1 MYVLLTLLC
10 VGLAQIGGA
19 ASAADCEYSSREY
32 QVVLRPGILSGSFK
46 TGINQ
51 ILNELTLIEK
61 ANLLDFKVSVSSLKF
76 KNESYTEYIPA
87 DNRNPNDFILP
98 LRFKSRQK
106 KANEPSDI
114 VMKTSNAD
122 PVLACLPVTVSDDLV
137 SESSLV
143 LRTAH
148 D

>member
-1 MYVLLTLLC
+1 MEQASSSGVAFPQCTLYSPSC
-10 VGLAQIGGA
+10 
-19 ASAADCEYSSREY
+19 DYSSREY
-32 QVVLRPGILSGSFK
+32 QVVLRPGILSGLFK

-51 ILNELTLIEK
+51 ILSELTAIEK
-61 ANLLDFKVSVSSLKF
+61 ANALDFKVSVSSLKF

-87 DNRNPNDFILP
+87 NNRNPNDFILP

-106 KANEPSDI
+106 KADEPSDI
-114 VMKTSNAD
+114 VMKASNAD

-137 SESSLV
+137 SESTLE
-143 LRTAH
+143 LLTAL